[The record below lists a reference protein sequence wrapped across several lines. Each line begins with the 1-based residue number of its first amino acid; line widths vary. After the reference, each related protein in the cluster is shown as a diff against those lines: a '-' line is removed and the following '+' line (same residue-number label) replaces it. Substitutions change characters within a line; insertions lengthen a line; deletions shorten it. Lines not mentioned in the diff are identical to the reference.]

1 MSFDEPKLK
10 FNIDLDEIEALNQK
24 RTLAF
29 INHWVYHTVLFL
41 NQFSVICQQK
51 LSTLDSKLRRAN
63 DLLSTLESKLSSIP
77 GLENVTEEPSLV
89 SNTQENPTKP
99 PPDPNLLEANKE
111 KSGSKER
118 LNAITED
125 EVVDKSEEAKNNIQS
140 IPISSHPDFA
150 PYFKMVNFGVPK
162 EAVKLKMSSVGLD
175 PSLLDDPLRQV
186 ESKIEKSDEV
196 SDKSSNSKA

>member
-77 GLENVTEEPSLV
+77 GLENITEEPSFV
-89 SNTQENPTKP
+89 SNTLENPTKP
-99 PPDPNLLEANKE
+99 SDPDLLEDNKE

-118 LNAITED
+118 LNVITED
-125 EVVDKSEEAKNNIQS
+125 EVDKKSQEAKNNILT

-186 ESKIEKSDEV
+186 ESKIDEV
-196 SDKSSNSKA
+196 SDKSSDSKA